1 MLSAEL
7 VSILKREHLDFITGV
22 PCSYLGDLLSYLTI
36 NPNTLQHIT
45 ATSEG
50 EAVGIAAGYYLATK
64 RIPVIYMQNS
74 GLGNAINPLT
84 SLMDRE
90 VYSIPSLLFISWR
103 GEPGYKDEPQH
114 IKMGKVMLKIL
125 DSLEIPYE
133 FASEDAEVTASLIH
147 KLKVLAKKNQ
157 KSVALILR
165 SSTIKKVLP
174 KVSDPLRLDFMLREE
189 ILRVLLQKVGNC
201 PIITTTG
208 KTSREV
214 FEIRDQLNQSH
225 KQDFL
230 TVGSMG
236 CASGIAFGISMQSKK
251 MVYVI
256 DGDGALLMKLGTT
269 ATIGFYQPN
278 NYIHI
283 IIDNGSYES
292 TGAQPSVSS
301 VLKWRSLFS
310 GVGYKQIKI
319 ITSRSQLKDLSLS
332 ALKSPAAVIIYSR
345 PGSRKDLG
353 RPTTTPVENKLNFMN
368 FLQNG

>member
-7 VSILKREHLDFITGV
+7 VSIFKEEHLDFITGV

-64 RIPVIYMQNS
+64 EIPIIYMQNS

-84 SLMDRE
+84 SLMDKE
-90 VYSIPSLLFISWR
+90 VYSIPALLLISWR

-114 IKMGKVMLKIL
+114 IKIGRIMLQIL

-133 FASEDAEVTASLIH
+133 FASEETEVTTSLIH
-147 KLKVLAKKNQ
+147 KLKALANKNQ
-157 KSVALILR
+157 KPVALILR
-165 SSTIKKVLP
+165 SSTLKKVLP
-174 KVSDPLRLDFMLREE
+174 KVDDPHKLNFMVREE
-189 ILRVLLQKVGNC
+189 ILRILLQKVGDS
-201 PIITTTG
+201 PIVTTTG

-214 FEIRDQLNQSH
+214 FEIREQLNQSH
-225 KQDFL
+225 KRDFL

-251 MVYVI
+251 KVYVI

-269 ATIGFYQPN
+269 ATVGFYQPK
-278 NYIHI
+278 NYVQI

-301 VLKWRSLFS
+301 VLKWRSLFL
-310 GVGYKQIKI
+310 GVGYKQVKI
-319 ITSRSQLKDLSLS
+319 ITSRTQLENLLLST
-332 ALKSPAAVIIYSR
+332 LKCPAAVIIYSK

-368 FLQNG
+368 FLLNG